1 MASLTITLPFT
12 LCHPVSQSH
21 TGSTQAGLLQP
32 THLLLLKILPICLS
46 LSIFHSLLH
55 QSSSQH
61 TNFLVFLRT
70 GQTGPENDREGDLG
84 LGNP

>member
-32 THLLLLKILPICLS
+32 TLASKDSTH
-46 LSIFHSLLH
+46 LSISLCLPWSPAQH
-55 QSSSQH
+55 HSSSQH
-61 TNFLVFLRT
+61 TDFLVSPGKGKERN
-70 GQTGPENDREGDLG
+70 GKVRRGREGESV
-84 LGNP
+84 